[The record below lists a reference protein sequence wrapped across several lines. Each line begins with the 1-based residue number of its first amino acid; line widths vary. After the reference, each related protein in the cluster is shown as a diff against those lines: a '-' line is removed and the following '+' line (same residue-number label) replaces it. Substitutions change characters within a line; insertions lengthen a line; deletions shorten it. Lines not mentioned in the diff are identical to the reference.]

1 MSGRDVLKDWVLEA
15 LQSLDGKAK
24 VIQITRKIWEQHKGD
39 LDEAD
44 KLFYTWQYDMRWA
57 AKVLRDEGKLMP
69 AKDIPRGTWAVTK

>member
-24 VIQITRKIWEQHKGD
+24 VIQIARKIWEQHKGD